1 MEVQGLAILN
11 KYVSTGLI
19 EVVTPGQRFKRGK
32 EASHTISKSEE
43 WEGPEDVRNSK
54 SRWIDEQEGM

>member
-1 MEVQGLAILN
+1 MGKVDESMEVQGLAILN

-43 WEGPEDVRNSK
+43 
-54 SRWIDEQEGM
+54 